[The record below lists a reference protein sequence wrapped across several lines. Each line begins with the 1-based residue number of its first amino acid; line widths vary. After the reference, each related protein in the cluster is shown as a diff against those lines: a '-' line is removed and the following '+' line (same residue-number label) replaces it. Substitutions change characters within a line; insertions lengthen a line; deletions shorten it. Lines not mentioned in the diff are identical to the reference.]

1 MGRATDLWTRLQNRF
16 ARMGM
21 SAAGALLAAL
31 VLTSATITSAS
42 ATPQTRITAFEYD
55 AVTGLLTKE
64 IIEPDTP
71 AERLE
76 TTYTHDA
83 YGNRVKTTVDGIDI
97 AVRES
102 EVAFDSQGRFV
113 EWAENALNHREERD
127 FHPGFGTV
135 TRLKGPN
142 DLTTTWTYD
151 QFGRKD
157 RETRADGTY
166 SEYEYYYCDGVAG
179 GSHICPTGGAYV
191 LVSYL
196 KDSLGAFVGSPQ
208 KIYYDKLERVIR
220 KEELGFNGVGPIS
233 IFVDTEYN
241 SLGQVHRV
249 SEPYFDVL
257 GATPDW
263 TTNTYDILG
272 RLVGQTLPDG
282 TTISNT
288 FSGLTGA
295 STTANA
301 AATISQTRTETKNA
315 RGNVVEV
322 KDNRN
327 KITTYEYDAF
337 DNLTKVTDAAG
348 NITTTVYDDLGR
360 RTSLTAP
367 DLGTTVFSYNVAG
380 ELLTETDA
388 KSQVA
393 EYTYD
398 LLGRMTLRIDKDS
411 GGTKVN
417 ETTWV
422 YDTASKGLG
431 KLTETSTETWA
442 GGVSYVGYKR
452 SHTYDTLGR
461 VGTTSVEVDEGDIGT
476 ALTTGT
482 FTFGYDS
489 GSRLHT
495 VQYPSPLN
503 LTVEYLYNECGHLIE
518 VKNQTVNKSVWK
530 ATALDARDQVLTE
543 QFGEDGSGNA
553 VVTSVRTYDVRGWLT
568 GIDTDGAGAGLKDV
582 QELSYIYDYVGNVT
596 EREDKRG
603 GTNGFKED
611 FLYDPLNRLTSAE
624 VTQYG
629 GGGPDNVLDAQT
641 ASYDD
646 IGNITFK
653 SDVGNYSYLGAGGPH
668 AVAAI
673 TPDGVNGAVNA
684 TFTYDANGNMLS
696 GHGRTVNW
704 TTFNKPADITR
715 GGSTLDFTY
724 GSDRQRTTQKG
735 PDDTTYYMSMGG
747 TAHLERIV
755 DASTGQSKYQVYISA
770 SGRLVSAFTRQE
782 NAGAPADEIT
792 RYYHDD
798 NLGSVS
804 VITDENGNVVER
816 LSYDAWGERRD
827 EDGSPNAAITSET
840 NRGFTRHEHL
850 EEVDLVHMN
859 GRVYDAQI
867 GRFLSA
873 DPHVQDP
880 FNTQNLNRYSYVLN
894 NPLAYTD
901 PDGFFFKKLFRAIK
915 NVFKAIVRAVRRS
928 PIFRTILTIGLTV
941 ALGPGSWGLSVFST
955 NFAAGI
961 AASAIV
967 GGITDGVEGA
977 LLGAARAAV
986 TYGIGREFDLLK
998 DAAGNL
1004 SVGEL
1009 AGKAAV
1015 HSVTSGAFAVAQ
1027 GGEFGPAALSG
1038 GFSVFVGGWADQE
1051 FGFERIEGFVAHSII
1066 GGTASVIGGGKF
1078 QNGAA
1083 SGAFIWW
1090 YNAQKGGA
1098 KGLMERAGDA
1108 QACLSPASCMPSA
1121 HGGMPYRGGMNS
1133 MSRRAEPEVASPSGT
1148 VRVSRSRHPEA
1159 ARHIDDA
1166 IAAGHPST
1174 LTVSRAGASARR
1186 REALSGTRP
1195 SRSTDRDE
1203 YPPAM
1208 FREGGKGSSVR
1219 NINPAD
1225 NRGAG
1230 ACIGRQCSRYPDGST
1245 VKIEVVD

>member
-1 MGRATDLWTRLQNRF
+1 MRYGFDGKRTQDPLGRAGSIDKGTLSAHWRQLRNRI
-16 ARMGM
+16 ARTGI

-31 VLTSATITSAS
+31 VLTSITTTSAF

-55 AVTGLLTKE
+55 ATTGLLTKE

-113 EWAENALNHREERD
+113 EWADNALNHREERD
-127 FHPGFGTV
+127 FHAGFGTI
-135 TRLKGPN
+135 TRLEGPN
-142 DLTTTWTYD
+142 DLTTIWTYD

-166 SEYEYYYCDGVAG
+166 SEYQYQYCNGVAG
-179 GSHICPTGGAYV
+179 GSHACPAGGAYV
-191 LVSYL
+191 LISYL

-208 KIYYDKLERVIR
+208 MIYYDKLERVIR
-220 KEELGFNGVGPIS
+220 KEELGYNGVSAIA
-233 IFVDTEYN
+233 IYVDTEYN

-249 SEPYFDVL
+249 SEPYFA

-263 TTNTYDILG
+263 TTNTYDVLG

-282 TTISNT
+282 TTITNA
-288 FSGLTGA
+288 FSGLTGT
-295 STTANA
+295 STTANVT
-301 AATISQTRTETKNA
+301 ATLSQTRTETKNA

-322 KDNRN
+322 KDNLN
-327 KITTYEYDAF
+327 KIATYEYDAF
-337 DNLTKVTDAAG
+337 DNLTKVTDAAS

-360 RTSLTAP
+360 RKSLTAP
-367 DLGTTVFSYNVAG
+367 DLGTTFFSYNVAG

-388 KSQVA
+388 KNQVT

-398 LLGRMTLRIDKDS
+398 LLGRMTLRVDKNS
-411 GGTKVN
+411 GATKVN

-422 YDTASKGLG
+422 YDTATKGVG
-431 KLTETSTETWA
+431 KLTETSTETWV

-461 VGTTSVEVDEGDIGT
+461 VGTTSVDVDEGDSGT

-530 ATALDARDQVLTE
+530 ATALDARDQVLAE
-543 QFGEDGSGNA
+543 QFGEDVNGDA

-568 GIDTDGAGAGLKDV
+568 GIDTDGAGAGSKDV

-611 FLYDPLNRLTSAE
+611 FLYDPLNRLTSAQ

-629 GGGPDNVLDAQT
+629 TGGGPNTILDAQT
-641 ASYDD
+641 ATYDD

-653 SDVGNYSYLGAGGPH
+653 SDVGNYSYVGAGGPH

-673 TPDGVNGAVNA
+673 TPDGLNGAVNT
-684 TFTYDANGNMLS
+684 TFTYDANGNVLT
-696 GHGRTVNW
+696 GHDRTVSWN
-704 TTFNKPADITR
+704 TFNKPAAITR

-735 PDDTTYYMSMGG
+735 PDDTTYYLSMGG

-755 DASTGQSKYQVYISA
+755 DTTSGLSKYQVYISA
-770 SGRLVSAFTRQE
+770 SGRLVSAFTHEE
-782 NAGAPADEIT
+782 NAGTPADEIT

-816 LSYDAWGERRD
+816 LSYDPWGERRD

-901 PDGFFFKKLFRAIK
+901 PSGFFFKKLFRAIK
-915 NVFKAIVRAVRRS
+915 KVFKAIVRAIRKS
-928 PIFRTILTIGLTV
+928 PILRTIVSIGLTV
-941 ALGPGSWGLSVFST
+941 ALGPWGAGLGWSG
-955 NFAAGI
+955 AGI
-961 AASAIV
+961 LASSIV
-967 GGITDGVEGA
+967 GGMTDGVEGA
-977 LLGAARAAV
+977 LWGAARAAV
-986 TYGIGREFDLLK
+986 TYGIGQGFDGFA
-998 DAAGNL
+998 DAAGNF
-1004 SVGEL
+1004 SIGEL

-1027 GGEFGPAALSG
+1027 GGEFGPAALSA
-1038 GFSVFVGGWADQE
+1038 GFSVFVGGFADQQ
-1051 FGFERIEGFVAHSII
+1051 FDLYRIESFVSHAII

-1078 QNGAA
+1078 ENGAA
-1083 SGAFIWW
+1083 SAAFVWW
-1090 YNAQKGGA
+1090 YNAK
-1098 KGLMERAGDA
+1098 RAGERVFGPNQDSDEWYA
-1108 QACLSPASCMPSA
+1108 KRANWFKPRANGVRNAGWLRNLNKGISKAISSHGFRSPNQ
-1121 HGGMPYRGGMNS
+1121 HGGR
-1133 MSRRAEPEVASPSGT
+1133 
-1148 VRVSRSRHPEA
+1148 
-1159 ARHIDDA
+1159 
-1166 IAAGHPST
+1166 
-1174 LTVSRAGASARR
+1174 
-1186 REALSGTRP
+1186 
-1195 SRSTDRDE
+1195 
-1203 YPPAM
+1203 
-1208 FREGGKGSSVR
+1208 FRERFNSRESMGTLIQNTFRHGTMRPNTQGRSGYIFEHTFKTQVGWNRHGVVSNNVR
-1219 NINPAD
+1219 LVV
-1225 NRGAG
+1225 R
-1230 ACIGRQCSRYPDGST
+1230 PDGT
-1245 VKIEVVD
+1245 IRTFFPF